1 VTEYLHYFAFGSN
14 LTASRLIARVGRI
27 EDLGRATL
35 PDYRLSFSKS
45 GRDGSSKCNLDHTK
59 SSDDVAE
66 GVVYRMPVA
75 AKPLLDRFEGVGKGY
90 RVATVDVALSA
101 VESVSCFVY
110 LAVPP
115 LADKALLP
123 YCWYHDFVL
132 KGGEAHGFSDSWLEW
147 VRAHSFQTD
156 ANIDRSRRNQRILNA
171 DFDQALSLFA
181 TGEAT

>member
-1 VTEYLHYFAFGSN
+1 M
-14 LTASRLIARVGRI
+14 ARVGRVD
-27 EDLGRATL
+27 DLGRATL
-35 PDYRLSFSKS
+35 PDYRLSFNKN

-59 SSDDVAE
+59 NSGAIAE

-90 RVATVDVALSA
+90 RVATVDVALAAA
-101 VESVSCFVY
+101 VQPVSCFVY
-110 LAVPP
+110 LAEPP

-132 KGGEAHGFSDSWLEW
+132 KGGEAHGFSDSWLDW

-156 ANIDRSRRNQRILNA
+156 TDSDRSRRNEHILNA
-171 DFDQALSLFA
+171 DIDQALSMFA